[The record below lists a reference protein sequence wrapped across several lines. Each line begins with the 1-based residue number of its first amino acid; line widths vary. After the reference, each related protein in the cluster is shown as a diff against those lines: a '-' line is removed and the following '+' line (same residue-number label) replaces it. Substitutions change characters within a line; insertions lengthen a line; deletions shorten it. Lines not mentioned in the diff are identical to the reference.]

1 MLKMLGAGSFQLSKI
16 FIIKMSNELESQI
29 KESLFKEKIEKF
41 YKKNKILIIVFFI
54 ILIVTP
60 IFIQINSYL
69 NKKNNENLLEQYLK
83 AESLIQKDDNQALE
97 ILENLTNSQN
107 QTIQKLALNRTVDI
121 YLNQGQKDKALLQFE
136 KVRDFDNKLF
146 DELNNIKQVILKFDT
161 IKESEILDL
170 LKIDNKNDSFILI
183 KKKLLYDFYIKSNQL
198 NKAKQISDQNK

>member
-1 MLKMLGAGSFQLSKI
+1 MLGAGSFQLSKI

-83 AESLIQKDDNQALE
+83 AESLIKKDDNQALE

-136 KVRDFDNKLF
+136 KIRDFDNKLF
-146 DELNNIKQVILKFDT
+146 DELNNVKLVILKFDT
-161 IKESEILDL
+161 IKESEILEL

-198 NKAKQISDQNK
+198 NKAKQILDQNK

>member
-1 MLKMLGAGSFQLSKI
+1 MLGAGSFQLSKI

-41 YKKNKILIIVFFI
+41 YKKNKILIIVFFT

-83 AESLIQKDDNQALE
+83 AESLIKKDDNQALE

>member
-1 MLKMLGAGSFQLSKI
+1 MLEAGNFQLSKI

-83 AESLIQKDDNQALE
+83 AESLIKKDDNQALE
-97 ILENLTNSQN
+97 ILENLRNSQN

-121 YLNQGQKDKALLQFE
+121 YLNQGQKDKALLQLE
-136 KVRDFDNKLF
+136 KISDFDNKLF

-161 IKESEILDL
+161 IKESEILEL

>member
-1 MLKMLGAGSFQLSKI
+1 MLGAGSFQLSKI

-83 AESLIQKDDNQALE
+83 AESLIKKDDNQALE

-198 NKAKQISDQNK
+198 NKAKQISDQSK

>member
-1 MLKMLGAGSFQLSKI
+1 MLGVGSFQLSKI

-41 YKKNKILIIVFFI
+41 YKKNKILIIVFFT

-83 AESLIQKDDNQALE
+83 AESLIKKDDNQALE

-136 KVRDFDNKLF
+136 KIRDFDNKLF

>member
-1 MLKMLGAGSFQLSKI
+1 MLGVGSFQLSKI
-16 FIIKMSNELESQI
+16 FIFKMSNELESQI

-83 AESLIQKDDNQALE
+83 AESLIKKDDNQALE

-121 YLNQGQKDKALLQFE
+121 YLNQGQKDKALLQLE
-136 KVRDFDNKLF
+136 KIRDFDNKLF
-146 DELNNIKQVILKFDT
+146 DELNDIKKVILKFDT

>member
-1 MLKMLGAGSFQLSKI
+1 MLGVRNFQLSKI
-16 FIIKMSNELESQI
+16 FIIKMSNELERQI

-41 YKKNKILIIVFFI
+41 YKKNKIFIIVLFITLII
-54 ILIVTP
+54 TP

-83 AESLIQKDDNQALE
+83 AESLIKKNNNQALE

-121 YLNQGQKDKALLQFE
+121 YLNQGQKNKALLQFE
-136 KVRDFDNKLF
+136 KIRDFDNKLF
-146 DELNNIKQVILKFDT
+146 DELNNIKKVILKFDT
-161 IKESEILDL
+161 IKENEILDL

-198 NKAKQISDQNK
+198 KKAKQISDQNK

>member
-1 MLKMLGAGSFQLSKI
+1 MLGAGSFQLRKI

-41 YKKNKILIIVFFI
+41 YKKNKILIIVFFT

-83 AESLIQKDDNQALE
+83 AESLIKKDDNQALE

-136 KVRDFDNKLF
+136 KVLDFDNKLF

-170 LKIDNKNDSFILI
+170 LKIDHKNDSFILI

>member
-1 MLKMLGAGSFQLSKI
+1 MLGAGSFQLSKI

-41 YKKNKILIIVFFI
+41 YKKNKILIIVFFT

-83 AESLIQKDDNQALE
+83 AESLIKKDDNQALE

-136 KVRDFDNKLF
+136 KIRDFDNKLF

>member
-1 MLKMLGAGSFQLSKI
+1 MLGAGSFQLSKI

-83 AESLIQKDDNQALE
+83 AESLIKKDNNQALE

-136 KVRDFDNKLF
+136 KIRDFDNKLF

>member
-1 MLKMLGAGSFQLSKI
+1 MLGAGSFQLRKI

-83 AESLIQKDDNQALE
+83 AESLVKTDNNQALE

-136 KVRDFDNKLF
+136 KIRDFDNKLF
-146 DELNNIKQVILKFDT
+146 DELNNVKQVILKFDT

-170 LKIDNKNDSFILI
+170 LKIDNKNDSFVLI

-198 NKAKQISDQNK
+198 NKAKQILDQNK

>member
-1 MLKMLGAGSFQLSKI
+1 MLGAGSFQLSKI

-83 AESLIQKDDNQALE
+83 AESLIKKDDNQALE

-136 KVRDFDNKLF
+136 KIRDFDNKLF
-146 DELNNIKQVILKFDT
+146 DELNNVKQVILKFDT

>member
-1 MLKMLGAGSFQLSKI
+1 MLGVGSFQLSKI

-41 YKKNKILIIVFFI
+41 YKKNKILIIVFFT

-83 AESLIQKDDNQALE
+83 AESLVKTDNNQALE

-136 KVRDFDNKLF
+136 KIHDFDNKLF

>member
-1 MLKMLGAGSFQLSKI
+1 MLGVRNFQLSKI
-16 FIIKMSNELESQI
+16 FIIKMSNELERQI

-54 ILIVTP
+54 ILIITP

-83 AESLIQKDDNQALE
+83 AESLIKKNNNQALE

-121 YLNQGQKDKALLQFE
+121 YLNQGQKNKALLQFE
-136 KVRDFDNKLF
+136 KIRDFDNKLF
-146 DELNNIKQVILKFDT
+146 DELNNIKKVILKFDT
-161 IKESEILDL
+161 IKENEILDL

-198 NKAKQISDQNK
+198 KKAKQISDQNK

>member
-1 MLKMLGAGSFQLSKI
+1 MLGAGSFQLNKI
-16 FIIKMSNELESQI
+16 FIFKMSNELESQI

-83 AESLIQKDDNQALE
+83 AESLIKKDVNQALE

-146 DELNNIKQVILKFDT
+146 DELNNVKQVILKFDT

-170 LKIDNKNDSFILI
+170 LKIDHKNDSFILI

>member
-1 MLKMLGAGSFQLSKI
+1 
-16 FIIKMSNELESQI
+16 MSNELESQI
-29 KESLFKEKIEKF
+29 KDSLFKEKIEKF

>member
-107 QTIQKLALNRTVDI
+107 QTIQKLALNRIVDI

>member
-1 MLKMLGAGSFQLSKI
+1 MLGAGSFQLSKI

-41 YKKNKILIIVFFI
+41 YKKNKILIIVFFT
-54 ILIVTP
+54 ILIITP

-83 AESLIQKDDNQALE
+83 AESLIKKDDNQALE

-136 KVRDFDNKLF
+136 KIRDFDNKLF
-146 DELNNIKQVILKFDT
+146 DELNNVKQVILKFDT
-161 IKESEILDL
+161 IKESEILEL

>member
-1 MLKMLGAGSFQLSKI
+1 MLKMLGAGNFQLSKI

-83 AESLIQKDDNQALE
+83 AESLIKKDDNQALE
-97 ILENLTNSQN
+97 ILENLRNSQN

-121 YLNQGQKDKALLQFE
+121 YLNQGQKDKALLQLE
-136 KVRDFDNKLF
+136 KISDFDNKLF
-146 DELNNIKQVILKFDT
+146 DELNNVKQVILKFDT
-161 IKESEILDL
+161 IKESEILEL
-170 LKIDNKNDSFILI
+170 LKIDNKNNSFILI

>member
-1 MLKMLGAGSFQLSKI
+1 MLKMLEAGSFQLSKI

-54 ILIVTP
+54 TLIVTP

-83 AESLIQKDDNQALE
+83 AESLIKKDDNQALK

-107 QTIQKLALNRTVDI
+107 QTIQKLELNRIVDI
-121 YLNQGQKDKALLQFE
+121 YLNQGQKDKALLQLE
-136 KVRDFDNKLF
+136 KISDFDNKLF
-146 DELNNIKQVILKFDT
+146 DELNNVKQVILKFDT
-161 IKESEILDL
+161 IKESEILEL
-170 LKIDNKNDSFILI
+170 LKTDNKNNSFILI

-198 NKAKQISDQNK
+198 NKAKQILDQNK

>member
-1 MLKMLGAGSFQLSKI
+1 MLGAGSFQLSKI

-54 ILIVTP
+54 TLIVTP

-83 AESLIQKDDNQALE
+83 AESLIKKDDNQALE

-121 YLNQGQKDKALLQFE
+121 YLNQGQKDKALLQLE
-136 KVRDFDNKLF
+136 KISDFDNKLF
-146 DELNNIKQVILKFDT
+146 DELNNVKQVILKFDT
-161 IKESEILDL
+161 IKESEILEL
-170 LKIDNKNDSFILI
+170 LKIDNKNNSFILI
-183 KKKLLYDFYIKSNQL
+183 KKKLLYDIYIKSNQL
-198 NKAKQISDQNK
+198 IKAKQILDQNK

>member
-1 MLKMLGAGSFQLSKI
+1 MLGAGSFQLSKI
-16 FIIKMSNELESQI
+16 FIINKMSNELENQI

-83 AESLIQKDDNQALE
+83 AESLIKTDNNQALE

-121 YLNQGQKDKALLQFE
+121 YLNQGQKDKALLQLE
-136 KVRDFDNKLF
+136 KIRNFDNKLF
-146 DELNNIKQVILKFDT
+146 DELNNVKLVILKFDT
-161 IKESEILDL
+161 IKESEILEL

>member
-1 MLKMLGAGSFQLSKI
+1 MLGAGSFQLSKI

-83 AESLIQKDDNQALE
+83 AESLIKKDNNQALE

>member
-1 MLKMLGAGSFQLSKI
+1 MLGAGSFQLSKI

-41 YKKNKILIIVFFI
+41 YNKNKILIIVFLI
-54 ILIVTP
+54 TLIVTP

-83 AESLIQKDDNQALE
+83 AESLIKTDNNQALE

-170 LKIDNKNDSFILI
+170 LKIDHKNDSFILI

>member
-1 MLKMLGAGSFQLSKI
+1 MLGVGNFQLSKI

-83 AESLIQKDDNQALE
+83 AESLIKTDNNQALE

>member
-83 AESLIQKDDNQALE
+83 AESLIKKDDNQALE

-121 YLNQGQKDKALLQFE
+121 YLNQGQKDKALLQLE
-136 KVRDFDNKLF
+136 KISDFDNKLF
-146 DELNNIKQVILKFDT
+146 DELNNVKQVILKFDT

-170 LKIDNKNDSFILI
+170 LKIDYKNDSFILI

>member
-1 MLKMLGAGSFQLSKI
+1 MLGAGSFQLRKI

-83 AESLIQKDDNQALE
+83 AESLVETDNNQALE

-136 KVRDFDNKLF
+136 KIRDFDNKLF
-146 DELNNIKQVILKFDT
+146 DELNNVKQVILKFDT

-170 LKIDNKNDSFILI
+170 LKIDHKNDSFILI

-198 NKAKQISDQNK
+198 NKAKQILDQNK

>member
-1 MLKMLGAGSFQLSKI
+1 MLGVGSFQLSKI

-198 NKAKQISDQNK
+198 NKAKQISGQNK

>member
-1 MLKMLGAGSFQLSKI
+1 MLGVRNFQLSKI
-16 FIIKMSNELESQI
+16 FIIKMSNELERQI

-41 YKKNKILIIVFFI
+41 YKKNKIFIIVLFITLII
-54 ILIVTP
+54 TP

-83 AESLIQKDDNQALE
+83 AESLIKKNNNQALE

-121 YLNQGQKDKALLQFE
+121 YLNQGQKNKALLQFE
-136 KVRDFDNKLF
+136 KIRDFDNKLF
-146 DELNNIKQVILKFDT
+146 DELNNIKKVILKFDT
-161 IKESEILDL
+161 IKENEILDL

-198 NKAKQISDQNK
+198 KKAKQISD

>member
-1 MLKMLGAGSFQLSKI
+1 MLGVGNFQLSKI

-54 ILIVTP
+54 TLIVTP

-83 AESLIQKDDNQALE
+83 AESLIRTDNNQAFE
-97 ILENLTNSQN
+97 ILKNLTNSQN
-107 QTIQKLALNRTVDI
+107 QTIQKLALNRTVDL
-121 YLNQGQKDKALLQFE
+121 YLNQGQKDKALLQLE
-136 KVRDFDNKLF
+136 KISNFDNKLF
-146 DELNNIKQVILKFDT
+146 DELNNVKQVILKFDT
-161 IKESEILDL
+161 IKESEILEL
-170 LKIDNKNDSFILI
+170 LKIDNKNNSFVLI

-198 NKAKQISDQNK
+198 NKAKQILDQNK

>member
-41 YKKNKILIIVFFI
+41 YKKNKILIIVFFN
-54 ILIVTP
+54 ILIVAP

-83 AESLIQKDDNQALE
+83 AESLIKKDDNQALE

-121 YLNQGQKDKALLQFE
+121 YLNQGQKDKALLQLE
-136 KVRDFDNKLF
+136 KISDFDNKLF
-146 DELNNIKQVILKFDT
+146 DELNNVKQVILKFDT
-161 IKESEILDL
+161 IKESEILEL
-170 LKIDNKNDSFILI
+170 LKTDNKNNSFILI

-198 NKAKQISDQNK
+198 NKAKQILDQNK

>member
-1 MLKMLGAGSFQLSKI
+1 MLGAGSFQLSKI

-54 ILIVTP
+54 ILIITP

-83 AESLIQKDDNQALE
+83 AESLIKKDDNQALE

-107 QTIQKLALNRTVDI
+107 QTIQKLALNITVDI
-121 YLNQGQKDKALLQFE
+121 YLNQGQKDKALLQLE
-136 KVRDFDNKLF
+136 KIRDFDNKLF
-146 DELNNIKQVILKFDT
+146 DELNDIKKVILKFDT

-170 LKIDNKNDSFILI
+170 LKIDHKNDSFILI

>member
-1 MLKMLGAGSFQLSKI
+1 MLKMLEVGSFQLSKI

-29 KESLFKEKIEKF
+29 KDSLFKEKIEKF

-83 AESLIQKDDNQALE
+83 AESLIKTDNSQALE

-146 DELNNIKQVILKFDT
+146 DELNNIKQVILKFDA

>member
-41 YKKNKILIIVFFI
+41 YKKNKIFIIVLFITLII
-54 ILIVTP
+54 TP

-83 AESLIQKDDNQALE
+83 AESLIKKDDNQALE

-170 LKIDNKNDSFILI
+170 LKIDHKNDSFILI

>member
-1 MLKMLGAGSFQLSKI
+1 MLGAESFQLSKI

-83 AESLIQKDDNQALE
+83 AESLIKKDDNQALE

>member
-1 MLKMLGAGSFQLSKI
+1 MLGAGSFQLSKI

-41 YKKNKILIIVFFI
+41 YKKNKILIIVFFT

-83 AESLIQKDDNQALE
+83 AESLIKKDDNQALE

-121 YLNQGQKDKALLQFE
+121 YLNQGQKDKAFLQFE
-136 KVRDFDNKLF
+136 KIRSFDNKLF
-146 DELNNIKQVILKFDT
+146 DELNKIKQVILKFDT